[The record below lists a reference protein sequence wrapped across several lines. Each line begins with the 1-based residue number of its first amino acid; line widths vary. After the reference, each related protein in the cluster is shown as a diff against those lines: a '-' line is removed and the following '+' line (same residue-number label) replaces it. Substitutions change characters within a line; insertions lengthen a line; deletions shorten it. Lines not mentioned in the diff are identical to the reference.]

1 MRETTLAYECL
12 KKPLGEM
19 TAADRDVLA
28 RYMDSWYVNNCAP
41 WRDTRYSGWLEERRE
56 VDTVVREFMAEFHML
71 PEGFDEVR
79 DLMLAM
85 ADERQM
91 RHRIDKWYFD
101 NCAIGKKDARYR
113 LVDYDSLPDEALDCM
128 MSELDLPAEQ
138 RQAAGKELWSAYRDD
153 FEMWCS

>member
-56 VDTVVREFMAEFHML
+56 VDTIVREFMAEFHML

-91 RHRIDKWYFD
+91 RHRIDKWYFETVLTQM
-101 NCAIGKKDARYR
+101 RYH
-113 LVDYDSLPDEALDCM
+113 VDEALDCM